1 MRPMSSVVSI
11 ATAAV
16 AANQARVQMALA
28 ARLAKMNAGNAQS
41 VVQLIEAANANLQK
55 VVQSALADGVGGNID
70 ISA

>member
-55 VVQSALADGVGGNID
+55 VVQSALADGVGGNLD

>member
-1 MRPMSSVVSI
+1 MSSVVSI

-28 ARLAKMNAGNAQS
+28 AKLVKMNAGNAQS
-41 VVQLIEAANANLQK
+41 AVQLIEAANANLQK
-55 VVQSALADGVGGNID
+55 MVQSALADGVGGNLD

>member
-1 MRPMSSVVSI
+1 MSSVVSI